1 MRRLFEPC
9 LALVLLL
16 AAAPARAQLVPLE
29 DNRFTEGVVH
39 FLGLSV
45 YPVDQPSAAFGWF
58 NSFLNPTLEDPD
70 PNGSGSCQASA
81 FQNSQFWYAGIQASG
96 STSGYWTN
104 QVGTYSAAS
113 LASFEFG
120 ITQCVEYQ
128 LDAWVDPGS
137 IANACE
143 FFFSDRDDRLRY
155 HELIGGELH
164 VTGRFSPGEYRIEG
178 RSSFGT
184 SEESESGGTFAYQF
198 TCTPCVNP
206 LIATQPEGRLV
217 TCASTVTFTVTTGPP
232 PASLTFQWRRN
243 GVPLTNNAHT
253 SGVDTPTLTITN
265 ACDPDAGLYDVVVSN
280 GTVTQPSS
288 PAPLTIGT
296 TTGVGPSPNLLRTLH
311 VSIAGAN
318 PFTRE
323 TAVRYAS
330 PEAPID
336 RISVHDLTG
345 ARVQTL
351 AERLPEGSGVL
362 RWDGRTSAGTRAPAG
377 VYFVRIDAGAASAR
391 CRIVRLD

>member
-29 DNRFTEGVVH
+29 DDRFTEGLVH
-39 FLGLSV
+39 FLGLTEN
-45 YPVDQPSAAFGWF
+45 PVDHPSAPFAWF
-58 NSFLNPTLEDPD
+58 TSFLDPLIEDPD
-70 PNGSGSCQASA
+70 PNGSGSCRASA
-81 FQNSQFWYAGIQASG
+81 FQNSQFWSAGIQASG
-96 STSGYWTN
+96 STSGYWTT

-113 LASFEFG
+113 IAHFEFG
-120 ITQCVEYQ
+120 ITQCVDYQ
-128 LDAWVDPGS
+128 LDAWVEPGT
-137 IANACE
+137 IEGACD
-143 FFFSDRDDRLRY
+143 FYFSDRDDVLRY
-155 HELIGGELH
+155 HEIFDGELH
-164 VTGRFSPGEYRIEG
+164 VTGRFSPGEYRIQG

-198 TCTPCVNP
+198 TCTPCSNP
-206 LIATQPEGRLV
+206 LIAVQPVARTV
-217 TCASTVTFTVTTGPP
+217 ACASTVTFTVTTGPP

-243 GVPLTNNAHT
+243 GVALTNDAHT
-253 SGVDTPTLTITN
+253 SGVDTPTLTITG
-265 ACDPDAGLYDVVVSN
+265 ACHPDEGLYDVLVSD
-280 GTVTQPSS
+280 GTVLEPSR
-288 PAPLTIGT
+288 PARLTIEG
-296 TTGVGPSPNLLRTLH
+296 TTGVGPSPHLLRTLH